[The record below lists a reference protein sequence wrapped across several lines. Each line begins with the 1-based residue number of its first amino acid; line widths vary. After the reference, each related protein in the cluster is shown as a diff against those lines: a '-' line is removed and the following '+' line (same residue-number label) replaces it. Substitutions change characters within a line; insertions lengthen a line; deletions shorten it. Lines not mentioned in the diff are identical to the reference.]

1 MPFAVFTVHTRYSEL
16 ESSDFETISWKH
28 LYIQAQM
35 LYPPKIGRISDV
47 VRSGR
52 GSEFVT

>member
-1 MPFAVFTVHTRYSEL
+1 MKTAIIFLARHLV
-16 ESSDFETISWKH
+16 ISV
-28 LYIQAQM
+28 L

-52 GSEFVT
+52 GSEFVA